1 MVHDYHRQIDDALD
15 AAGGARPPV
24 AVTENAPAAL
34 PSCFDVS
41 ELAVAS
47 VRAAALELAALEGAD
62 EISLDRRLAL
72 MWFSMTIRPQGWD
85 LPSAWDP
92 IAGDYHAADGWIR
105 LHTNAPHHC
114 DAALG
119 VLGCP
124 PNREAVAAAV
134 RDWSKD
140 PLEEAVV
147 KAGGAAAAMRGPA
160 DWANHTQGRAVATE
174 PLIAWQAFEAMTGA
188 KRPGLKGIKVLDL
201 TRVLA
206 GPVAT
211 RFLAGFG
218 AEVLRIDPSWW
229 SEPGLEPEVTL
240 GKRRAGL
247 DLRRASD
254 RAQFEALLARADVLV
269 HGYRPGALDGLGMD
283 AARRRDIAPSLIE
296 VSLDAYGWT
305 GPWAGRRGFDSL
317 VQMSCG
323 IAEEGM
329 RQTRSARPVPL
340 PVQALDHA
348 TGYLMAAAALRA
360 LRLRRD
366 MGTALSA
373 RLSLAR
379 TASLLTGAGA
389 HAMKGAGIDESPADL
404 APGIEMTGWGPAQ
417 RLRFP
422 AQIGGRFPS
431 WHHPAGPLQI
441 DEPNWAA

>member
-1 MVHDYHRQIDDALD
+1 MVHDFHQQIDEALD
-15 AAGGARPPV
+15 AAGGIRPPI
-24 AVTENAPAAL
+24 AVTEKASAAL

-47 VRAAALELAALEGAD
+47 IRAAALELAALEGAS
-62 EISLDRRLAL
+62 EITVDRRLAL
-72 MWFSMTIRPQGWD
+72 MWFSMTIRPQGWE

-114 DAALG
+114 DAVLR

-124 PNREAVAAAV
+124 PKREAVAAAV
-134 RDWSKD
+134 RVWSKD
-140 PLEEAVV
+140 ALEEAVL
-147 KAGGAAAAMRGPA
+147 KAGGAAAAMRALA
-160 DWANHTQGRAVATE
+160 DWASHAQGRAVAAE
-174 PLIAWQAFEAMTGA
+174 PLIAWQALEAKTVAMP
-188 KRPGLKGIKVLDL
+188 RGLKDIKVLDL

-218 AEVLRIDPSWW
+218 AEVLRIDPPWW
-229 SEPGLEPEVTL
+229 SEPGLEPEVTV

-247 DLRRASD
+247 DLRRAGD
-254 RAQFEALLARADVLV
+254 RIQFEALLARADVLV

-283 AARRRDIAPSLIE
+283 AARRREIAPSLIE

-329 RQTRSARPVPL
+329 RRTRAPRPVPL

-348 TGYLMAAAALRA
+348 TGYLMAAATLRA

-366 MGTALSA
+366 TGTALSA
-373 RLSLAR
+373 SLSLAR

-389 HAMKGAGIDESPADL
+389 ETVAGTGMTDSPADL
-404 APGIEMTGWGPAQ
+404 APGTETTSWGPAR

-422 AQIGGRFPS
+422 AQIGDRVPS
-431 WHHPAGPLQI
+431 WQHPAGPLHI
-441 DEPNWAA
+441 DEPNWSV